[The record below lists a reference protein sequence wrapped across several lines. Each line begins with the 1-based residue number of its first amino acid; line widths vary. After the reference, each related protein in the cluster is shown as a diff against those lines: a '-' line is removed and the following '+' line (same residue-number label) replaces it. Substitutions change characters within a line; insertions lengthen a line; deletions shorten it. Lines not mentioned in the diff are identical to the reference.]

1 MSKDGILPDPDKI
14 KILETYPVPKNADE
28 VKRFVAF
35 ANYYRK
41 FIHNFAKKSYSLN
54 KLCRK
59 NVEFIWNEECQKSFE
74 NLKQSLVTPPV
85 LQYPNLSET
94 NMFTVQ
100 TDASGYAIGAILS
113 NGDGR
118 PVAYTSRGLNKAET
132 NYPTIEKEL
141 LAIVWAIK
149 YFRPYLYGRKFK
161 ILTDHKPLIY
171 LFNLRDPSSRLLKFR
186 LALEEYDFTVE
197 YVKGTDNAAADAL
210 SRIRMTSE
218 ELKEMHTSVIN
229 VMTRSKYRKMQTQAP
244 SLPNNLNS
252 NNTRSDQPRVV
263 ELSKKPSESVELLF
277 ITNQEL
283 NKLKMESAIKN
294 RSKTLYY
301 APSKTSIYINS
312 SSPSRRTRAEFV
324 RELEEFCKMCKI
336 ETIYFVKNRT
346 NYVFIEKLAQEINNT
361 RTWTGP
367 RLYVLKDV
375 IKINDKDDK
384 KVILNDFHLLPTSGH
399 AGIRRMINN
408 IKKYYFWSGLETD
421 VKDYVQRCSICQKQ
435 KYSVYTKE
443 PMVITTTANSAFD
456 KIYLDL
462 VGPLDKDNYSYS
474 YILTTQCELTKYVEA
489 YPLITKTSTEVAK
502 ALVSNFFLRYGIPQE
517 IATDRGSE
525 FISTTMTEVCN
536 LLKIK
541 KLQSTAYRH
550 ESIGALENS
559 HKHLGTFLRIQTD
572 CHPETWSDWLPY
584 WSFSYNT
591 SVHSETRYT
600 PYELVFG
607 KKCTLPSNLL
617 TKVEPLYNYDSYPCE
632 LRYRLQ
638 VSQQEA
644 RNNLIKSKIV
654 RKSKYD
660 KNVNP
665 IMYKKDDLVLI
676 KNENRHKM
684 DPLYLGPYTVI
695 RDLAPNV
702 EISKDGKLD
711 VVHKNRTKL
720 FTSA

>member
-1 MSKDGILPDPDKI
+1 MKKVEIVRHFVLANIKLMTRLPMGLKTSPSSFSRMITVAMSGLNYEKCFVYLDDLIVFGRNLTDHNKNLLDVFLRLRKVNLKLNPEKCAFLKKEILYLGHVVSKDGILPDPDKI

-41 FIHNFAKKSYSLN
+41 FIYNFDKKSYSLN

-59 NVEFIWNEECQKSFE
+59 NVEFIWNEECQKPFE

-132 NYPTIEKEL
+132 NYPTIEKKL

-324 RELEEFCKMCKI
+324 RELEEFCKMCK
-336 ETIYFVKNRT
+336 
-346 NYVFIEKLAQEINNT
+346 
-361 RTWTGP
+361 W
-367 RLYVLKDV
+367 
-375 IKINDKDDK
+375 
-384 KVILNDFHLLPTSGH
+384 
-399 AGIRRMINN
+399 
-408 IKKYYFWSGLETD
+408 
-421 VKDYVQRCSICQKQ
+421 
-435 KYSVYTKE
+435 
-443 PMVITTTANSAFD
+443 
-456 KIYLDL
+456 
-462 VGPLDKDNYSYS
+462 
-474 YILTTQCELTKYVEA
+474 
-489 YPLITKTSTEVAK
+489 
-502 ALVSNFFLRYGIPQE
+502 
-517 IATDRGSE
+517 
-525 FISTTMTEVCN
+525 
-536 LLKIK
+536 
-541 KLQSTAYRH
+541 
-550 ESIGALENS
+550 
-559 HKHLGTFLRIQTD
+559 
-572 CHPETWSDWLPY
+572 
-584 WSFSYNT
+584 
-591 SVHSETRYT
+591 
-600 PYELVFG
+600 
-607 KKCTLPSNLL
+607 
-617 TKVEPLYNYDSYPCE
+617 
-632 LRYRLQ
+632 
-638 VSQQEA
+638 
-644 RNNLIKSKIV
+644 
-654 RKSKYD
+654 
-660 KNVNP
+660 
-665 IMYKKDDLVLI
+665 
-676 KNENRHKM
+676 
-684 DPLYLGPYTVI
+684 
-695 RDLAPNV
+695 
-702 EISKDGKLD
+702 
-711 VVHKNRTKL
+711 
-720 FTSA
+720 